1 MFAPRAAKLF
11 GDYGLWRSTG
21 LRSAGRALV
30 EALGSP
36 DEDLRTIA
44 GMLLVRGGK
53 RSRPLLEE
61 ALRRREH
68 LPMVISVLAD
78 LGDPGVQPEIRPY
91 AQDPNPE
98 IADTARQALR
108 VLEFLAANEPRKDK
122 PPPG

>member
-1 MFAPRAAKLF
+1 MLF

-30 EALGSP
+30 KALGSP

-78 LGDPGVQPEIRPY
+78 LGDPGVLPEIRPY
-91 AQDPNPE
+91 VQDTDPE
-98 IADTARQALR
+98 VADAARQSLR
-108 VLEFLAANEPRKDK
+108 VLEFLGATEPGKDESR
-122 PPPG
+122 

>member
-1 MFAPRAAKLF
+1 MFPPRAAKLF

-30 EALGSP
+30 QALGSP

-61 ALRRREH
+61 ALRRREY

-78 LGDPGVQPEIRPY
+78 LGDPGVLPEIRPY
-91 AQDPNPE
+91 TQDLDPE
-98 IADTARQALR
+98 VADSARQGLR
-108 VLEFLAANEPRKDK
+108 VLEFLAATEPVKDE
-122 PPPG
+122 PG